1 MSWIWLALLSAL
13 AAGIVAT
20 LGKAGLKN
28 VDSNVGFAVQSVII
42 LIVAWSVVFFQGK
55 SGEIRDIELK
65 NFGVLLLTGAVSAV
79 GYLLYF
85 GALKSGA
92 ASQAGPVDRLSLVF
106 AIVFAA
112 IFLKE
117 KITPQIVVGALL
129 MSVGAILIAL
139 VKPQE

>member
-1 MSWIWLALLSAL
+1 MSWIWLALLSGL

-28 VDSNVGFAVQSVII
+28 VDSNLGFAIQSVII

-55 SGEIRDIELK
+55 APEIRDIEIK
-65 NFGVLLLTGAVSAV
+65 NFGVLLLTGAVSAI

-92 ASQAGPVDRLSLVF
+92 ASQAAPVDRLSLVF
-106 AIVFAA
+106 AVVFAA

-117 KITPQIVVGALL
+117 KLTPQIIFGVAL
-129 MSVGAILIAL
+129 MAIGAIVIAL
-139 VKPQE
+139 VKPEK

>member
-1 MSWIWLALLSAL
+1 MLSAL
-13 AAGIVAT
+13 AAVIVAT
-20 LGKAGLKN
+20 LDKAGLEK

-55 SGEIRDIELK
+55 SGEIHDIELK
-65 NFGVLLLTGAVSAV
+65 NFGVLLLTSAISAI

-92 ASQAGPVDRLSLVF
+92 ASQAGPVDRLPLVF

-117 KITPQIVVGALL
+117 KITPQIVVGAVL
-129 MSVGAILIAL
+129 MSAGAIVIAL
-139 VKPQE
+139 VKPEK